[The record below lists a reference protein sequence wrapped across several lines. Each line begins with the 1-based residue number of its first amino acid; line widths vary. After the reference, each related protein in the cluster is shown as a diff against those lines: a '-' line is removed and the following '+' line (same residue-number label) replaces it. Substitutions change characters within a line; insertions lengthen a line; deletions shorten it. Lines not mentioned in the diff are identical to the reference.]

1 MSETL
6 YLSYPPR
13 LSPIVA
19 SVKASFD
26 KAGYAYQDLD
36 QPEDGSLVLLFLD
49 MESTPEEIYAS
60 APWLKEQFDYSS
72 FKALRLMPFLLY
84 RSCLGDVE
92 EQVDE
97 HLADTLEE
105 VISGEFKPY
114 GYDLDDENPLR
125 EFESVLEN
133 YEE

>member
-13 LSPIVA
+13 LASLVA

-26 KAGYAYQDLD
+26 KAGYVYQDLD
-36 QPEDGSLVLLFLD
+36 QPEDGALVLLFLD

-60 APWLKEQFDYSS
+60 ALWLKEQFDYSS

-84 RSCLGDVE
+84 RSSLGDVE

-125 EFESVLEN
+125 EFASVLEN